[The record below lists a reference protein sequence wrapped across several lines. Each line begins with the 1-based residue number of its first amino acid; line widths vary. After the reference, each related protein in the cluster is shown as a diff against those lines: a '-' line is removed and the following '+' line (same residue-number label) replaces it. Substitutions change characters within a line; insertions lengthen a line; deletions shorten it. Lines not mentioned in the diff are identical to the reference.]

1 MKRVALLSIML
12 TVQLFSQD
20 SSEVKTPKKALTYSI
35 VPGGGQFYNGKP
47 VKAALIM
54 GAQMWMLYQFSS
66 NRSRYNGWEN
76 GDNYSKEYYRDNR
89 NKFVWY
95 SAFVYLYN
103 LADALVDS
111 HLAEFDKDEEL
122 DTDDEIELK
131 GTKNG

>member
-1 MKRVALLSIML
+1 ML
-12 TVQLFSQD
+12 
-20 SSEVKTPKKALTYSI
+20 
-35 VPGGGQFYNGKP
+35 
-47 VKAALIM
+47 
-54 GAQMWMLYQFSS
+54 
-66 NRSRYNGWEN
+66 
-76 GDNYSKEYYRDNR
+76 
-89 NKFVWY
+89 VWY